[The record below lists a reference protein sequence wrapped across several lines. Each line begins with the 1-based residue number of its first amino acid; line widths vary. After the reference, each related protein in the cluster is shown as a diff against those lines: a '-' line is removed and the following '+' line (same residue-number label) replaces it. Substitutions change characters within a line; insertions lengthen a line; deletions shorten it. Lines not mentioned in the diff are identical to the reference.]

1 MSLSMTDLCL
11 VSMSLHKIYYNRDM
25 TPNDIQQLMNLLHK
39 LQKEA
44 DELRAEIERL
54 KEKLE
59 KYESDN

>member
-1 MSLSMTDLCL
+1 MSLSTTDLYL
-11 VSMSLHKIYYNRDM
+11 ASMSLQKIYYNRDM

-39 LQKEA
+39 LQREA

>member
-1 MSLSMTDLCL
+1 MSLSTTDLYL
-11 VSMSLHKIYYNRDM
+11 ASMSLHKIYYNRDM

-39 LQKEA
+39 LQREA

-54 KEKLE
+54 REKLE

>member
-1 MSLSMTDLCL
+1 
-11 VSMSLHKIYYNRDM
+11 M